1 MNNKKKRTNM
11 KTQTTKKTKQIKLDL
26 KLPLAQFR
34 TQYFFFNIIKLT
46 KVLIKKSFK
55 IQFNV

>member
-1 MNNKKKRTNM
+1 MNNKKKRTNI

-34 TQYFFFNIIKLT
+34 TQYFFSI
-46 KVLIKKSFK
+46 
-55 IQFNV
+55 